1 MLLAVVCGDEYI
13 FVDHKHADNDL
24 HDCIQMTTYG
34 TTYLCILPGEFEYY
48 PLIELEYLMII
59 IDINFHGTD
68 SQ

>member
-1 MLLAVVCGDEYI
+1 
-13 FVDHKHADNDL
+13 
-24 HDCIQMTTYG
+24 MTTYG
-34 TTYLCILPGEFEYY
+34 TTYVSLLPGEFEYY